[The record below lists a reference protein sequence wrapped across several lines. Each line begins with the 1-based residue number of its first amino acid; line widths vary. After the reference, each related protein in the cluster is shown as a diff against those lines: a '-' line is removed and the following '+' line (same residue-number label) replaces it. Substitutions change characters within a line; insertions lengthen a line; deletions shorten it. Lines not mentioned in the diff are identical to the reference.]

1 MAAENSPEAPPSR
14 HLEAQAVPLPWTA
27 RETRAGN
34 GWLELRSLEAKNSD
48 RGDRFCA
55 KIQWVRKG
63 NRLETY
69 WKPSVFSPWFS
80 CELSHQIWE
89 SLEEA
94 VAK

>member
-48 RGDRFCA
+48 RGDRFCQNPMGA
-55 KIQWVRKG
+55 EGEPTG
-63 NRLETY
+63 NLLET
-69 WKPSVFSPWFS
+69 
-80 CELSHQIWE
+80 
-89 SLEEA
+89 
-94 VAK
+94 